1 MDTQEKNSP
10 QEIGKALF
18 QQAVE
23 LWGHERAAGLRAILD
38 QTAEH
43 LWNLSRNAPGEEVE
57 PAFFL

>member
-10 QEIGKALF
+10 QDIGEALF

-23 LWGHERAAGLRAILD
+23 LWGQERAAGLRTILD

-43 LWNLSRNAPGEEVE
+43 LWKLSRNAPGEEVE